1 MTIKNAKHRFFLIA
15 AVVIVVIY
23 FGPGIVAT
31 LIRASARGSQ
41 SGMAKPSPLR
51 PAPFAPAV
59 LPPAAPLSPEA
70 AAEAKYPGIWTGNA
84 LMPDQNRCSIKLEI
98 RLSDDS
104 PKKLKGYESESCLPV
119 QPLAG
124 GRLNK
129 GSVADIIRETAPVSA
144 VMTGT
149 PWQGGLTFSIDQT
162 IGSTGPCPLTGFSIT
177 DFGQGQVI
185 AQLQEGVCGPGNKMV
200 LKKGRG

>member
-1 MTIKNAKHRFFLIA
+1 MKLTDKQKKWAWIVA
-15 AVVIVVIY
+15 AVLLAVH
-23 FGPGIVAT
+23 FGPRY
-31 LIRASARGSQ
+31 L
-41 SGMAKPSPLR
+41 GMILPAHDHAAAKPSPLR
-51 PAPFAPAV
+51 PTPVAPPAPAL
-59 LPPAAPLSPEA
+59 LPQAAPPSPEA
-70 AAEAKYPGIWTGNA
+70 AAEGKYPGIWAGNA

-98 RLSDDS
+98 RLSDDL
-104 PKKLKGYESESCLPV
+104 PRKLKGYESESCLPV

-200 LKKGRG
+200 LKKVRG